1 MSPQKLRAVSANSMV
16 SWVNWRDGML
26 KSFSI
31 SSLAVVVG
39 GCSFYARSPEQ
50 YRDDTSNVLSTKT
63 AELNACY
70 DTVVKTEPT
79 AAGKV
84 TVLFTVEKKTGTI
97 GNVAA
102 DPARTTAPQSLI
114 SCVVTAINGL
124 VLNPADQRTGNAT
137 FEYDFARPVPVIAPP
152 APPAPPPPPPKR

>member
-1 MSPQKLRAVSANSMV
+1 
-16 SWVNWRDGML
+16 ML
-26 KSFSI
+26 KSFAI
-31 SSLAVVVG
+31 SSLALIVG
-39 GCSFYARSPEQ
+39 GCSFYARSPDQ

-63 AELNACY
+63 AELNTCY

-97 GNVAA
+97 GNVVA

-124 VLNPADQRTGNAT
+124 VLNPADQRNGNAT
-137 FEYDFARPVPVIAPP
+137 FEYDFARSAPVVAPPVVAPP
-152 APPAPPPPPPKR
+152 APLAPPPPPPKK